1 MNFRLQEL
9 SVYTLMKIHNRGKF
23 HQYSICDC
31 KVNNFQ
37 SFMYRFSIHEIALFG
52 KFLGPYFPSMVQY
65 YRYSQQ
71 RQYSSKQKHCLNI
84 FEGFDSLWEKDG
96 PKVGT
101 FGPTM
106 TLLFLLKMAKI
117 EKNKQQCRKMSVI
130 ELSKY
135 VKMKSLSH
143 LLFRE
148 KCNYFLQYL
157 GYFYQGNRAGS
168 QFKGVES
175 KFDKYY
181 FIHAIPGQLPV

>member
-1 MNFRLQEL
+1 
-9 SVYTLMKIHNRGKF
+9 
-23 HQYSICDC
+23 
-31 KVNNFQ
+31 
-37 SFMYRFSIHEIALFG
+37 MYRFSIHEIALFG

-71 RQYSSKQKHCLNI
+71 RQYSSKQKHCLNF

-117 EKNKQQCRKMSVI
+117 EKNKQQCRKTSVI

-181 FIHAIPGQLPV
+181 FIHAIRVNFLYKNVGSNIFLFCGYRSQRTFRNIFTRIFKFAWFS